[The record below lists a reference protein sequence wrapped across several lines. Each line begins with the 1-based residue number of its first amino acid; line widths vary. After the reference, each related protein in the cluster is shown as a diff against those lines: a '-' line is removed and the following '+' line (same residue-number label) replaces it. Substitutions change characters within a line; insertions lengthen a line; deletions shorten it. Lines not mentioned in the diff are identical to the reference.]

1 MTKLS
6 VFFLNLITMAPG
18 QAMYLPANEPHA
30 YVSGELVEAMATSD
44 NVVRAGLTPKLRD
57 TEVLIRHLRWRAAT
71 CFWCRQARRCP
82 FRRTPGAGR
91 CWCGAAL

>member
-1 MTKLS
+1 MPPQDVGVLS
-6 VFFLNLITMAPG
+6 VFFLNLVTLAPG

-57 TEVLIRHLRWRAAT
+57 TEVLCSSLT
-71 CFWCRQARRCP
+71 YSQVRRRR
-82 FRRTPGAGR
+82 RRTALAG
-91 CWCGAAL
+91 L